1 MKLPNI
7 NLPKLDKKRVKAL
20 KKQSR
25 QWLDNFKRYLPLL
38 LAFGLGLIIGL
49 VQDRPGTNVTPSDQ
63 TADVQELDLTGA
75 EEFSDR
81 MVGML
86 RKSQCSQMYSETSLG
101 FRANASEEQW
111 LAQCSVAASVLTGE
125 ADEIEKTDSNLNDD
139 VAEFSYRIQAEDDKT
154 YIVLIQAVNRDG
166 AWKLQGINSQVES

>member
-1 MKLPNI
+1 MKKPNI
-7 NLPKLDKKRVKAL
+7 TLPKLDKKLAKAF

-25 QWLDNFKRYLPLL
+25 QWLDNIKRFLPLL
-38 LAFGLGLIIGL
+38 LAFGLGLTIGL
-49 VQDRPGTNVTPSDQ
+49 VQDRPGSNVTPSEQ

-81 MVGML
+81 MVAML

-111 LAQCSVAASVLTGE
+111 LAQCSVAAGVLSGE
-125 ADEIEKTDSNLNDD
+125 AVSIESEDSNIGDD
-139 VAEFSYRIQAEDDKT
+139 VAEFSYRIQAEDEKT
-154 YIVLIQAVNRDG
+154 YIVLIQSVNRDG